1 MKTLVLFKSSLLSAL
16 LFLCFQSAHARVF
29 FIGETQVG
37 ITTTTDNS
45 RLNIKIANIG
55 AEALI
60 LTVYNKD
67 QEVLFEESFKGAGQF
82 NKTYDLHKFPDGEYI
97 ISFRKPLLET
107 VQPFTIDNDIVFVAD
122 ESRLY
127 KFMPKIRV
135 QGNQL
140 KVNLALNDFSA
151 LQLYI
156 YDKYGRQLLTDEVEK
171 SISFNGQ
178 YDLSKIEPGQ
188 YTVEIRSSSEIFRKN
203 FEVK

>member
-1 MKTLVLFKSSLLSAL
+1 MKTLFLLKGSLLSAL
-16 LFLCFQSAHARVF
+16 LFFSLQTASARVF
-29 FIGETQVG
+29 FIGETQIG
-37 ITTTTDNS
+37 ITANTENS
-45 RLNIKIANIG
+45 RLNVKIANIG
-55 AEALI
+55 AEVLT

-67 QEVLFEESFKGAGQF
+67 QEVLFEESLKGDGQI
-82 NKTYDLHKFPDGEYI
+82 NKTYDLRKFPDGEYI
-97 ISFRKPLLET
+97 IAFRKPLLET
-107 VQPFTIDNDIVFVAD
+107 VQPFTIDNDIVIVAE
-122 ESRLY
+122 ESRIY

-171 SISFNGQ
+171 SITFHGQ
-178 YDLSKIEPGQ
+178 YDLSKMEPGQ

-203 FEVK
+203 F